1 MIKNLENGLKHPL
14 DGKALFKTIISKGL
28 CTGCAACVT
37 VCQVLGDKT
46 IEYQKSESLP
56 KIIRDEECR
65 ECRLC
70 YTVCPQTDEVITSVE
85 GDYYLGN
92 YHKFEIYKTTDPEI
106 KARAQ
111 DGGVV
116 TGILKYLMEK
126 HYIDGAIVSTAG
138 DDWFSQPTIAQSVEE
153 LLASSGSRY
162 SVSPNILFLDNLLD
176 LDVEHRYSGFND
188 ENYAFV
194 GTPCMVKAIQNMK
207 KINLKI
213 VRKIKLTIGLF
224 CFENFNHGE
233 ITRRLEEKTGTKRQ
247 DWEKLNI
254 KRRMLVY
261 TKGKPKPFEI
271 PLKELHDIVRG
282 ACNICLDLT
291 NFASDIA
298 VGGLGAPSGYSSVL
312 IRTNVGQEAVNL
324 AIQGRALTGIHEIGP
339 ERRDIYNKALRSIK
353 NTARR
358 KITTNLE
365 RIKNKSNISNIP
377 SRRESM

>member
-1 MIKNLENGLKHPL
+1 MIKNLENDLKHPL
-14 DGKALFKTIISKGL
+14 DGKALFKIIVSKGL

-37 VCQVLGDKT
+37 VCQALGDKT
-46 IEYQKSESLP
+46 IEYLKGESLP

-70 YTVCPQTDEVITSVE
+70 YTVCPQTGEEITSVE
-85 GDYYLGN
+85 EDHYLGN
-92 YHKFEIYKTTDPEI
+92 YRKFEILQATDPEI
-106 KARAQ
+106 QARAQ

-116 TGILKYLMEK
+116 TGILTHLMEK

-138 DDWFSQPTIAQSVEE
+138 NDWFPQPTIAQSIKE

-162 SVSPNILFLDNLLD
+162 SVSPNILFLENLLD
-176 LDVEHRYSGFND
+176 LDVDHRYSGFND

-194 GTPCMVKAIQNMK
+194 GTPCMVKAVQNMK

-213 VRKIKLTIGLF
+213 VRKVKLTIGLF
-224 CFENFNHGE
+224 CFENFNHEE
-233 ITRRLEEKTGTKRQ
+233 ITRRLEEKTGTKSL

-261 TKGKPKPFEI
+261 TKGKPEPFEI

-282 ACNICLDLT
+282 ACNVCLDLT
-291 NFASDIA
+291 NLESDIA
-298 VGGLGAPSGYSSVL
+298 IGGLGAPRGYSSVL
-312 IRTNVGQEAVNL
+312 IRTKTGQEAVNL
-324 AIQGRALTGIHEIGP
+324 ALRGKALEGIPEIGP
-339 ERRDIYNKALRSIK
+339 ERRNIYEKALRSIS

-358 KITTNLE
+358 KITTNLD
-365 RIKNKSNISNIP
+365 RIKNKSNISNTP
-377 SRRESM
+377 SRRELM

>member
-1 MIKNLENGLKHPL
+1 MAKILENNPL
-14 DGKALFKTIISKGL
+14 SGKALYETIVSKGL
-28 CTGCAACVT
+28 CTGCAACVL
-37 VCQVLGDKT
+37 VCQALGDKT
-46 IEYQKSESLP
+46 IEYQNEISFP
-56 KIIRDEECR
+56 KIVKDVECR
-65 ECRLC
+65 ECNLC
-70 YTVCPQTDEVITSVE
+70 HTVCPQTGEGITSVE
-85 GDYYLGN
+85 EDYYLGD
-92 YHKFEIYKTTDPEI
+92 YHKFEIFQSTDPEI

-116 TGILKYLMEK
+116 TGILKHLMEK
-126 HYIDGAIVSTAG
+126 HYIDGAIVSTTG
-138 DDWFSQPTIAQSVEE
+138 DDWFPQPTIAHSIKE

-176 LDVEHRYSGFND
+176 LEVDHRYSGFND

-194 GTPCMVKAIQNMK
+194 GTPCMVKAVMNMK
-207 KINLKI
+207 KNNLKI

-224 CFENFNHGE
+224 CFENFNHEE

-261 TKGKPKPFEI
+261 IKGKSEPFEI

-291 NFASDIA
+291 NFSSDIA
-298 VGGLGAPSGYSSVL
+298 VGGVGAPSGYSSVL

-324 AIQGRALTGIHEIGP
+324 AIKGKALAGIPEIGP
-339 ERRDIYNKALRSIK
+339 KRRDIYDKALKSIK

-358 KITTNLE
+358 KITTNLD
-365 RIKNKSNISNIP
+365 RIENKSNISINAP
-377 SRRESM
+377 GEK

>member
-1 MIKNLENGLKHPL
+1 MIKILENNLKHPL
-14 DGKALFKTIISKGL
+14 DGKALYKSIVSKDL
-28 CTGCAACVT
+28 CTGCAACVM
-37 VCQVLGDKT
+37 VCQALGDKT
-46 IEYQKSESLP
+46 IEYQKGISLP
-56 KIIRDEECR
+56 KIVRDEECR
-65 ECRLC
+65 ECKLC
-70 YTVCPQTDEVITSVE
+70 YAVCPQTGEGITSVE
-85 GDYYLGN
+85 EDYYLGN
-92 YHKFEIYKTTDPEI
+92 YHKFEILQTTDPEI
-106 KARAQ
+106 QARAQ

-126 HYIDGAIVSTAG
+126 HYIDGAIVSTVG
-138 DDWFSQPTIAQSVEE
+138 DDWFPQPTIAQSVRE

-176 LDVEHRYSGFND
+176 LNVDHRYSGFND

-194 GTPCMVKAIQNMK
+194 GTPCMVKAVQNMK

-224 CFENFNHGE
+224 CFENFNHEE
-233 ITRRLEEKTGTKRQ
+233 ITRRLEEKTGTDRK

-261 TKGKPKPFEI
+261 TKGKPEPYEI

-291 NFASDIA
+291 NFTSDIA
-298 VGGLGAPSGYSSVL
+298 VGGLGAPRGYSSVL

-324 AIQGRALTGIHEIGP
+324 ALQGKALAGIPEIGP
-339 ERRDIYNKALRSIK
+339 RRRNIYDKALRSIK
-353 NTARR
+353 NTAKR
-358 KITTNLE
+358 KINTNLD
-365 RIKNKSNISNIP
+365 RIKNKSNISNTS
-377 SRRESM
+377 SRRKIM